1 MGYKVIESE
10 NKFKVIEK
18 RPETKEEI
26 SIREFTDK
34 EEAKKLSRSLN
45 LGAGFDGWTPN
56 FFMNSVKIP
65 QS

>member
-1 MGYKVIESE
+1 MGYKVIDAE
-10 NKFKVIEK
+10 NKFHVIEK

-26 SIREFTDK
+26 VIREFTNKDD
-34 EEAKKLSRSLN
+34 AKALSRSLN

-56 FFMNSVKIP
+56 FFLKSLVIP